1 MFWILDC
8 IFSKILTLPKPI
20 QDKDKDK
27 DEIFPS
33 QHKISKDWIIYGI
46 FPSQHKIC
54 KDRQRSGLDSVSNIF
69 HFIMF
74 LSQYIFLD
82 HFDFNFFH
90 VLRNTMLIEDNFT
103 LFASLKL
110 PYQSINQT
118 ICSSSQIIS
127 TVAHTPFVVKAHFL
141 DKVRSS
147 MFCYK

>member
-1 MFWILDC
+1 MIMICFDFC
-8 IFSKILTLPKPI
+8 IFSEILTPPKPI

-103 LFASLKL
+103 LFAPLHAASI
-110 PYQSINQT
+110 SINQSNHVLLHLD
-118 ICSSSQIIS
+118 CG
-127 TVAHTPFVVKAHFL
+127 AHTVCSK
-141 DKVRSS
+141 SS
-147 MFCYK
+147 FFGQS